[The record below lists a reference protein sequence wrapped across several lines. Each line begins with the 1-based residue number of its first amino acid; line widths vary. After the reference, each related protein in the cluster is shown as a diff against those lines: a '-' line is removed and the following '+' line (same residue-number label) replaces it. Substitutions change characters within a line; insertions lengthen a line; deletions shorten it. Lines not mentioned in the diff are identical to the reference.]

1 MFDQKH
7 IIHCLE
13 TTSVLKKSVL
23 SSRNGILKIKKK
35 FLKLKLI
42 LATLID
48 K

>member
-23 SSRNGILKIKKK
+23 SSNLACRNGILKIKKK
-35 FLKLKLI
+35 IEIKLI
-42 LATLID
+42 LAT
-48 K
+48 